1 MLVPTLDVLTGHI
14 RARSAI
20 IVQLLKLFIGEILD
34 RSELILCP
42 LHCQHELRQF
52 ELDRKR
58 VAVLRILDQEYHQKS
73 HDCRA
78 GVDHQLP
85 SVAVIEHRAGHD
97 PGDHNGERQQ
107 ERDRMAGP

>member
-1 MLVPTLDVLTGHI
+1 MLLPTLDVLTGHI

-52 ELDRKR
+52 ELNRKR
-58 VAVLRILDQEYHQKS
+58 VTVLRVLDQEHHQKC
-73 HDCRA
+73 HDSRA
-78 GVDHQLP
+78 GVDHELP
-85 SVAVIEHRAGHD
+85 SIAVIEYRAGQD
-97 PGDHNGERQQ
+97 PDDNQS
-107 ERDRMAGP
+107 DCC